1 MSKGRSKNTEPRGV
15 RSCAIGL
22 TDVLRI
28 LPDRELGS
36 VVDRLGIHIDPAKRI
51 DVPSQI
57 ARALVATPELRDLA
71 HFPGPT
77 RELVHRIAEA
87 KGVLFVPALP
97 PSVEPLA
104 ARGIVFARAA
114 GSGIELVLPIAFLLQ
129 LRPWDGEDP
138 RGVRA
143 LLSQT
148 STEVAGT
155 IAAHYLGRPATP
167 PVVLGLE
174 AAWVALTDPIRL
186 TDELEAL
193 APLERKL
200 LQAVEDVGGEVDTEE
215 LLDLEREPM
224 RLRGATGATPSRR
237 GVGFA
242 LERRGFLIPIHP
254 NRHVIPTEISAIIS
268 ARRHQEREA
277 RRREIRTLVLAEDH
291 APRRARFAQDPSVL
305 ALAMALAV
313 RDPSVEVRSGVG
325 TPRSLVSKLAA
336 RFGRDGEA
344 VALLAAL
351 SRASGLWDASAAVA
365 NSPPGSARVVE
376 LGELLFRSW
385 RRGGAWD
392 EARPEGEMLRVGS
405 EAREASVVGIIRE
418 MVVEA
423 LQELGEGRWIPWEA
437 VAGFVRTDG
446 RASGINRLIERWAGR
461 SSVEAMTVA
470 EIAHRIAFESLYVL
484 GVVDLGDVDDDDGLG
499 PTLRITPRGR
509 AYLGA
514 VASPPGSQAPS
525 SRYLDTHA
533 LRIGPG
539 ARVADVLAL
548 APFTEIGAVTAHL
561 DFLVTPQGIARAL
574 GGGLDAEAIRS
585 RLEALA
591 PLPDPVARLLT
602 QASAVL
608 GRAEFVTSQG
618 FLWVDDPEVR
628 ELLRSRRQTSEL
640 FVDPSPPGGLLIA
653 SGVDLD
659 RLARRC
665 RALGVEVLVDGD
677 VYRTRSTAPPRRLS
691 VAPAAESETGGRHA
705 SGTRPR
711 PGARRA
717 SSAQMAALKRNV

>member
-1 MSKGRSKNTEPRGV
+1 MSKVRKNTEPRGV

-28 LPDRELGS
+28 LPERELNS

-87 KGVLFVPALP
+87 KGVLFVPTLP
-97 PSVEPLA
+97 PSVEPLV
-104 ARGIVFARAA
+104 ARGIVFARAV
-114 GSGIELVLPIAFLLQ
+114 GDGIELILPIAFLLQ

-174 AAWVALTDPIRL
+174 AAWVALTNQARL
-186 TDELEAL
+186 AEELEAL

-242 LERRGFLIPIHP
+242 LERRGFLVPIHP
-254 NRHVIPTEISAIIS
+254 NRHVVPTEVSAIIS

-277 RRREIRTLVLAEDH
+277 RRREIRTFVLAEDH
-291 APRRARFAQDPSVL
+291 APRRARFAQEPSVL

-313 RDPSVEVRSGVG
+313 RDPSVEVRPGVG

-336 RFGRDGEA
+336 RFGRDQEA

-351 SRASGLWDASAAVA
+351 SRASGLWDASAALV
-365 NSPPGSARVVE
+365 NSPPGSERVAE
-376 LGELLFRSW
+376 LGELLFKSW

-423 LQELGEGRWIPWEA
+423 LQELGEGRWVPWEA
-437 VAGFVRTDG
+437 VAGFVRTDS
-446 RASGINRLIERWAGR
+446 RASGINRLIERWAQR
-461 SSVEAMTVA
+461 SAVEAMTVA
-470 EIAHRIAFESLYVL
+470 EIAHRIAFESLHVL

-509 AYLGA
+509 AFLGA
-514 VASPPGSQAPS
+514 DSVPVATVP

-533 LRIGPG
+533 LRVGPS
-539 ARVADVLAL
+539 ARIAEVLAL

-561 DFLVTPQGIARAL
+561 DLLVTPQGVARAL
-574 GGGLDAEAIRS
+574 GGGLDADAIRG
-585 RLEALA
+585 RLEAIA

-608 GRAEFVTSQG
+608 GRAEYVTSQG

-628 ELLRSRRQTSEL
+628 ELLRTRRQSSDL

-677 VYRTRSTAPPRRLS
+677 VYRTRSTAPPRRVT
-691 VAPAAESETGGRHA
+691 VAPGAETEPSGSRHL

-711 PGARRA
+711 PRRA
-717 SSAQMAALKRNV
+717 SSAQMPALKRNGGA

>member
-1 MSKGRSKNTEPRGV
+1 MSKVRKNTDPRGS
-15 RSCAIGL
+15 RSCAFGL

-28 LPDRELGS
+28 LPERELGS

-51 DVPSQI
+51 DVPSQV
-57 ARALVATPELRDLA
+57 ARALVSTPELRELG
-71 HFPGPT
+71 HFQPGT

-87 KGVLFVPALP
+87 KGVLLVPALP
-97 PSVEPLA
+97 PAVEQLV
-104 ARGIVFARAA
+104 ARGIVYARSAP
-114 GSGIELVLPIAFLLQ
+114 GGIELILPIAFMLQ

-143 LLSQT
+143 LLAQT

-174 AAWVALTDPIRL
+174 AAWVALTDPARL
-186 TDELEAL
+186 AEELEAL

-200 LQAVEDVGGEVDTEE
+200 LQSVEDVGGEVDTEE

-242 LERRGFLIPIHP
+242 LERRGFLVPIHP
-254 NRHVIPTEISAIIS
+254 NRHVIPSEVSAIIS

-277 RRREIRTLVLAEDH
+277 RRREIRTFVLGEDH
-291 APRRARFAQDPSVL
+291 APRRARFAQDPSIL
-305 ALAMALAV
+305 ALAMAIAV

-325 TPRSLVSKLAA
+325 TPRSLVSKFAA
-336 RFGRDGEA
+336 RFGRDPEA
-344 VALLAAL
+344 VALIAAL
-351 SRASGLWDASAAVA
+351 SRSAGLWDSSAAVLSA
-365 NSPPGSARVVE
+365 PPGSERIAD
-376 LGELLFRSW
+376 LGDMLFRAW

-392 EARPEGEMLRVGS
+392 EARPEGEMLRVGT
-405 EAREASVVGIIRE
+405 EAREASVVGVIRE

-423 LQELGEGRWIPWEA
+423 LQELGEGRWVPWEA
-437 VAGFVRTDG
+437 VAGFVRTDS
-446 RASGINRLIERWAGR
+446 RASGINRLIERWAQR
-461 SSVEAMTVA
+461 SGLEALTIA
-470 EIAHRIAFESLYVL
+470 EIAHRIAFESLHIL
-484 GVVDLGDVDDDDGLG
+484 GVVDLGDVDEDDGLG

-509 AYLGA
+509 AFLGA
-514 VASPPGSQAPS
+514 PDATPQSPPAA

-533 LRIGPG
+533 LRVGPS
-539 ARVADVLAL
+539 ARIAEVLAL
-548 APFTEIGAVTAHL
+548 APFTEIGAVTANL
-561 DFLVTPQGIARAL
+561 DLLVTPQGVARAL
-574 GGGLDAEAIRS
+574 GGGLEADVMRA

-602 QASAVL
+602 QASTVL

-628 ELLRSRRQTSEL
+628 ELLRTRRQTADL
-640 FVDPSPPGGLLIA
+640 FVDPSPPGGLLIGA
-653 SGVDLD
+653 GVDLD

-665 RALGVEVLVDGD
+665 RALGVEVLVDGS

-691 VAPAAESETGGRHA
+691 VAPGAEEHGSRHA

-711 PGARRA
+711 TGARRA
-717 SSAQMAALKRNV
+717 SSAQMPAAIKRNG

>member
-1 MSKGRSKNTEPRGV
+1 MSKVRKNMEPRGA
-15 RSCAIGL
+15 RSRAIGL
-22 TDVLRI
+22 TDVLRV
-28 LPDRELGS
+28 LPERELVS
-36 VVDRLGIHIDPAKRI
+36 LVDRLGIHVDPAKRI
-51 DVPSQI
+51 DVPSQV

-87 KGVLFVPALP
+87 RGVLLVSSLP
-97 PSVEPLA
+97 PAVEPLV

-114 GSGIELVLPIAFLLQ
+114 GQGIELILPIAFLLQ
-129 LRPWDGEDP
+129 LRPWEGEDP

-143 LLSQT
+143 LLAQT
-148 STEVAGT
+148 SNEVAGS

-174 AAWVALTDPIRL
+174 AAWSALTDPRRL
-186 TDELEAL
+186 VEEVDQL

-200 LQAVEDVGGEVDTEE
+200 LQAVEDVGGEVETEE

-242 LERRGFLIPIHP
+242 LERRGFLVPIHP
-254 NRHVIPTEISAIIS
+254 NRHVVPTEVSAVIS
-268 ARRHQEREA
+268 ARRHEEREA
-277 RRREIRTLVLAEDH
+277 RRREIRTFVLGEDH
-291 APRRARFAQDPSVL
+291 APRRARFAQDPSVI
-305 ALAMALAV
+305 ALAMSLAV
-313 RDPSVEVRSGVG
+313 RDPSVEVRPGVG
-325 TPRSLVSKLAA
+325 TPRSLLSKLAS
-336 RFGRDGEA
+336 RFGREPES
-344 VALLAAL
+344 VAIIAAL
-351 SRASGLWDASAAVA
+351 SRAVGLWDPSAAQA
-365 NSPPGSARVVE
+365 SSPPGCERVADV
-376 LGELLFRSW
+376 GDLLFRAW

-392 EARPEGEMLRVGS
+392 EARPDGEVLRVGS
-405 EAREASVVGIIRE
+405 EAREASVVGVVRE
-418 MVVEA
+418 MVLEA
-423 LQELGEGRWIPWEA
+423 LQELGEGRWVPWEA
-437 VAGFVRTDG
+437 VAGFVRTDS
-446 RASGINRLIERWAGR
+446 RTPGINRLIERWSQR
-461 SSVEAMTVA
+461 SGVEPMTVS
-470 EIAHRIAFESLYVL
+470 EIAHRIAFESLHVL
-484 GVVDLGDVDDDDGLG
+484 GVVDLGDTEDDDGMG

-509 AYLGA
+509 TYLGA
-514 VASPPGSQAPS
+514 SSSEPVNAALAP

-533 LRIGPG
+533 LRVGPA
-539 ARVADVLAL
+539 ARIAEVIAL
-548 APFTEIGAVTAHL
+548 APFTEIGAVTGHL
-561 DFLVTPQGIARAL
+561 DLLVTQQSVARAL
-574 GGGLDAEAIRS
+574 GAGIDAEVMQS
-585 RLEALA
+585 RLVALA
-591 PLPDPVARLLT
+591 PLPDPVARLLA

-628 ELLRSRRQTSEL
+628 ELLRTRRQTADL

-691 VAPAAESETGGRHA
+691 VTPAPESHMATARHV
-705 SGTRPR
+705 SGTRPG
-711 PGARRA
+711 PRRA
-717 SSAQMAALKRNV
+717 GSSAQMPAVKRNH